1 MAEEKDELEEK
12 EEQEEVNYAKEEGTK
27 LSSKLVKILMLVAA
41 FIVGIILMI
50 IISNIVYNIKT
61 KGETA
66 VQERIW
72 APGVTPKKEP
82 FQTLHLDP
90 FRLNLNDPTGANPV
104 FIQLEIALA
113 YESNNIKLQT
123 ELLNRKFEIR
133 DTIITLISSKTYE
146 DLNTP
151 DKIQSFKKE
160 IQRQVNSLLINGL
173 IEDIYIID
181 FNAIPK
187 Q

>member
-1 MAEEKDELEEK
+1 MAEEKEEIEEK
-12 EEQEEVNYAKEEGTK
+12 EDTETYTQEEGPK
-27 LSSKLVKILMLVAA
+27 LSSKLVKMLMLVAA
-41 FIVGIILMI
+41 FIVGIIIMI
-50 IISNIVYNIKT
+50 IVSNIVYNIKT

-66 VQERIW
+66 VQEKIW

-173 IEDIYIID
+173 IEDVYIID

-187 Q
+187 S